1 MLIISKKVDFL
12 LIKFPIF
19 FPLIYFLILK
29 LFPNYEN
36 HLIIITILLLAEPHF
51 AATWPFFLNERNKSY
66 IIENRIPLIILP
78 ILLILIGLIL
88 FFFSKSLLLLI
99 FFAANIFHVTRQSI
113 GVSKIYLSN
122 DVEKNFQTNVIYFY
136 NFIFFFIGVLRFYFK
151 IFPAN
156 FLFEL
161 NFFTILSVILVLII
175 YVIKFKNYRNIFTL
189 LSGIIIFYPVCFVV
203 NPVHAILMGV
213 TIHYS
218 QYLVMTYCIEK
229 RRKLKKSLD
238 DNNSSSPILKNFIF
252 IIVSYSIIMTLLSF
266 FRGSE
271 SLLLQNLIIIPIIS
285 QLLHFY
291 IDSHLWKFSKSHHR
305 ENTLKFLVK

>member
-1 MLIISKKVDFL
+1 M
-12 LIKFPIF
+12 
-19 FPLIYFLILK
+19 
-29 LFPNYEN
+29 
-36 HLIIITILLLAEPHF
+36 IIITILLLAEPHF
-51 AATWPFFLNERNKSY
+51 AATWPFFLNERNKSF
-66 IIENRIPLIILP
+66 IIENRVPLIILP
-78 ILLILIGLIL
+78 ILLILIGLML

-99 FFAANIFHVTRQSI
+99 FFAANVFHVTRQSI
-113 GVSKIYLSN
+113 GVSKIYLNN
-122 DVEKNFQTNVIYFY
+122 DVEKNFQTNVIYSY
-136 NFIFFFIGVLRFYFK
+136 NFFFFLIGVLRFYFK
-151 IFPAN
+151 TFPADI
-156 FLFEL
+156 LFEL
-161 NFFTILSVILVLII
+161 NFFTILSIISILII

-229 RRKLKKSLD
+229 RRKLKKLSD

-252 IIVSYSIIMTLLSF
+252 IIVSYSIIMSLLSSF
-266 FRGSE
+266 GGSE
-271 SLLLQNLIIIPIIS
+271 NLLLQNLIIIPILS

-291 IDSHLWKFSKSHHR
+291 IDSHLWKFSKLHHR